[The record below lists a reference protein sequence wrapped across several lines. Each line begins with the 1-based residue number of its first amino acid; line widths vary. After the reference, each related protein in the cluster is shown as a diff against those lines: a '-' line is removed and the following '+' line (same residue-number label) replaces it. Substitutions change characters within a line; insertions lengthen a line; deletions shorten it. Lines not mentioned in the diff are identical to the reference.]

1 MNKFLSTCL
10 VIYILG
16 SLSQRYYTDSIDYM
30 TLTEQE
36 ALIEWCLKAFRDL
49 GATLFIGV
57 SIIWSIWSYKGAENK
72 RKAKWYIAF
81 SLCLGLAFSIGT
93 GYVYSKYSAVVEKR
107 QTPLISNNPKIMQG
121 FSDYLESQEHSIQQR
136 HENSLLHGS
145 TVYIESGDIIQ
156 VMDAQGNMVLYQP
169 TSEDIE
175 RRKKSE
181 RLIVIEQHATHSLK
195 IATYTW
201 VTVTLVS
208 LIIGLVATGIRNAY
222 NKRSH
227 VRP

>member
-1 MNKFLSTCL
+1 
-10 VIYILG
+10 
-16 SLSQRYYTDSIDYM
+16 M

-49 GATLFIGV
+49 GAILFIGV
-57 SIIWSIWSYKGAENK
+57 SIIWSMWSYKGAENK
-72 RKAKWYIAF
+72 RKAKWHIAF
-81 SLCLGLAFSIGT
+81 SLSLGLALSVGT
-93 GYVYSKYSAVVEKR
+93 GYAYSKYSALVEKR

-121 FSDYLESQEHSIQQR
+121 FSDYLDSQEHSIQQR

-145 TVYIESGDIIQ
+145 TVYIESGNIIQ

-175 RRKKSE
+175 WRKKSE
-181 RLIVIEQHATHSLK
+181 RLIVIEQHAKHSLK
-195 IATYTW
+195 MATYTW

-208 LIIGLVATGIRNAY
+208 LIIGLVATGVRNAY